1 MYHFNTV
8 YKLLSSSNKCDSIS
22 FYISFLLRGEELKKS
37 LISFSAWYIYL
48 PRILRIQVIGGGGGG
63 AAAAAAATATATAAA
78 TAAVAYTTT
87 SSNIT
92 LFPKPITPHPLNKK
106 IHRYLPISKSF

>member
-1 MYHFNTV
+1 M
-8 YKLLSSSNKCDSIS
+8 
-22 FYISFLLRGEELKKS
+22 
-37 LISFSAWYIYL
+37 ISFSAWYIYL

-63 AAAAAAATATATAAA
+63 AAAAAAATAAATATATA

>member
-1 MYHFNTV
+1 M
-8 YKLLSSSNKCDSIS
+8 
-22 FYISFLLRGEELKKS
+22 
-37 LISFSAWYIYL
+37 ISFSAWYIYL

-63 AAAAAAATATATAAA
+63 AAAAAAATATATATAAAAAAA

-92 LFPKPITPHPLNKK
+92 LFPKPITPHPLNKN

>member
-37 LISFSAWYIYL
+37 LLSFFAWFIYL
-48 PRILRIQVIGGGGGG
+48 PKILRIQVIGGDGGG
-63 AAAAAAATATATAAA
+63 AAAAAAAA

-92 LFPKPITPHPLNKK
+92 FFPN
-106 IHRYLPISKSF
+106 R